1 MEPCA
6 TRTTSMGEPD
16 ECPLHQ
22 TTLPF
27 HFILKFLIKVAMVAM
42 PREQTQTRGQ
52 CTRTQ
57 RRRCW
62 EQGLRLAQHMA
73 ALERRICFTNNSNRD
88 NDLLSRLTPPLMTQS
103 QRASYCHLNKYSS
116 LQRHPV
122 CGSPLHS
129 AQPISAL
136 VPAALPNGV
145 LVHRSTRLSRSV
157 CVFTLPPPVPSQVCS
172 VGAVPL
178 ESSWSS
184 VIIQGYHHCEERAA
198 GV

>member
-1 MEPCA
+1 MERVSWLSCKLRGKC
-6 TRTTSMGEPD
+6 TCDFLLGETCNRPHNRS
-16 ECPLHQ
+16 EILVGRLSPPRPLF
-22 TTLPF
+22 PF
-27 HFILKFLIKVAMVAM
+27 YFTLKFLIKVAMVAMVAM

-145 LVHRSTRLSRSV
+145 LVHRSTRLATGPEGKFLTSMGD
-157 CVFTLPPPVPSQVCS
+157 C
-172 VGAVPL
+172 A
-178 ESSWSS
+178 
-184 VIIQGYHHCEERAA
+184 
-198 GV
+198 